1 MKSPFSD
8 IIKKNNELIF
18 NVTNIDVSILNSIR
32 RVILSEIENVAFE
45 YEPYNIG
52 DEQLIKI
59 IKNTCPL
66 HNEFLQQRLSMIPIN
81 FSANEIINFDQ
92 SKYKFVI
99 SKKNKSNEM
108 LNVTTKDIEIYNEKG
123 TKYDNNFIS
132 RLFPEDQYTK
142 DHILIT
148 KLKPNL
154 ININEGDEFNVEMYA
169 TKNIA
174 KNYAGFGVV
183 SKCVYYNEIDDEQ
196 ANKILSKKIEEFKK
210 ENEGFT
216 SKDIENLKIDF
227 NNLDRQRYFCKNEF
241 DEPNKFVF
249 TIESEC
255 ALAPNYLFYKAIL
268 ILINKIENLIIKI
281 TNENISFVKVKNSDN
296 LYNLTI
302 QNEKDTLGNLLQSLF
317 YNKFIR
323 EGKKKDINRE
333 DKKKDINYI
342 GYQSPHPLENH
353 MIIKVQFTNKD
364 ADIKKIFIDG
374 LQDIQNYLKQLNDS
388 WKETSGLS
396 SSYAQDIL

>member
-18 NVTNIDVSILNSIR
+18 NITNIDVSILNSIR

-52 DEQLIKI
+52 DEQLVKI
-59 IKNTCPL
+59 TKNTCPL

-296 LYNLTI
+296 LYNLTV

-323 EGKKKDINRE
+323 EGE
-333 DKKKDINYI
+333 KKDINYI

-364 ADIKKIFIDG
+364 ADIKTIFIDG
-374 LQDIQNYLKQLNDS
+374 LQNIQNYLKQLNDS

-396 SSYAQDIL
+396 SSYAEDIL

>member
-59 IKNTCPL
+59 TKNTCPL

-183 SKCVYYNEIDDEQ
+183 SKCVYYNEIDDNQ
-196 ANKILSKKIEEFKK
+196 ADKILSKKIEEFKK

-216 SKDIENLKIDF
+216 SEDIENLKIDF
-227 NNLDRQRYFCKNEF
+227 NNLDRQRYFYKNQF
-241 DEPNKFVF
+241 DEPNRFVF

-268 ILINKIENLIIKI
+268 ILIQKIEKLIIKF

-323 EGKKKDINRE
+323 E
-333 DKKKDINYI
+333 DKKEIINYI

-353 MIIKVQFTNKD
+353 MIIKVQFTNKVEVK
-364 ADIKKIFIDG
+364 DIKKIFIDG
-374 LQDIQNYLKQLNDS
+374 LENIQNYLKKLNDS

>member
-59 IKNTCPL
+59 TKNTCPL

-216 SKDIENLKIDF
+216 SEDIENLKIDF

-268 ILINKIENLIIKI
+268 ILIEKIENLIIKI

-302 QNEKDTLGNLLQSLF
+302 QNEKDTLGNLLQSLL

-323 EGKKKDINRE
+323 EGKKKI
-333 DKKKDINYI
+333 INYI

-353 MIIKVQFTNKD
+353 MIIKIQFTNKVEVK
-364 ADIKKIFIDG
+364 DIKRNFIDDG
-374 LQDIQNYLKQLNDS
+374 LQNIQNYLKQLNDS

-396 SSYAQDIL
+396 SSYAEDIL